1 MRVFLILAIAACAGN
16 AGAQIVSRDSLHLKP
31 VGTAVSGSFVLVN
44 RTIPLPQGEYVLA
57 AVEPHDSR
65 FVRGDFSRQQ
75 HKMVDVALAQME
87 DGKLSSY
94 VWASAV
100 LKIGGQVGW
109 VTEPCKTSETPLYK
123 LSQVPFMKTNY
134 EQNCLIV
141 NHRAGLGTQSTGA
154 FVTLAEWVREKGVK
168 TPIPS
173 VVDATITRIVNVDY
187 LVVRYVFNADA
198 FGCAVKRGEPSP
210 FVEQVIEFGKEIQV
224 VVNEGFTTRG
234 QSVARLASGVPQV
247 SGCGEARRVA
257 PAPRGKPGSAAERLK
272 TLDALRD
279 QGLVTPEEYEE
290 RRKKILDSL

>member
-123 LSQVPFMKTNY
+123 LSRVPFMKTNY

-154 FVTLAEWVREKGVK
+154 CRSKLRACSSVTN
-168 TPIPS
+168 
-173 VVDATITRIVNVDY
+173 ATS
-187 LVVRYVFNADA
+187 
-198 FGCAVKRGEPSP
+198 SP
-210 FVEQVIEFGKEIQV
+210 
-224 VVNEGFTTRG
+224 TRG
-234 QSVARLASGVPQV
+234 WPKRCCMGWN
-247 SGCGEARRVA
+247 R
-257 PAPRGKPGSAAERLK
+257 PAIPCSSISA
-272 TLDALRD
+272 
-279 QGLVTPEEYEE
+279 
-290 RRKKILDSL
+290 